1 MTDPMSEKQ
10 CGVNVLNVLVVDDGV
25 AHLEVLEHVPS
36 LGAVEGEHE
45 APGHEGGLDVSEL
58 QLVQGQHELLVF
70 LLECKKY

>member
-1 MTDPMSEKQ
+1 MTDPKSVQQ
-10 CGVNVLNVLVVDDGV
+10 CDVNEYLYYDADDGG

>member
-1 MTDPMSEKQ
+1 MTGPMSEKQ
-10 CGVNVLNVLVVDDGV
+10 CGVNVLNVFVVDARGAG

-70 LLECKKY
+70 LLECK